1 MLFKYHKLMKTNEM
15 DLLRND
21 DKEKL
26 IDIIKLIAKRPFYSF
41 FVYQVTGSLDDVE
54 AFYEDA
60 LWLMH
65 FLDKFLD
72 YMQEK
77 YWPATLVNII
87 QWLVGGPCLVYFW
100 VVRFFICLFRWHKYY
115 RESSLILLKIC

>member
-15 DLLRND
+15 DSLRDD

-26 IDIIKLIAKRPFYSF
+26 IEIIQLIAKRPFYSF
-41 FVYQVTGSLDDVE
+41 FFYQVTGSLNDVE
-54 AFYEDA
+54 TFFEDSI
-60 LWLMH
+60 WLVN

-77 YWPATLVNII
+77 YYPDTFII
-87 QWLVGGPCLVYFW
+87 IMQWIVGSPCLVYFW